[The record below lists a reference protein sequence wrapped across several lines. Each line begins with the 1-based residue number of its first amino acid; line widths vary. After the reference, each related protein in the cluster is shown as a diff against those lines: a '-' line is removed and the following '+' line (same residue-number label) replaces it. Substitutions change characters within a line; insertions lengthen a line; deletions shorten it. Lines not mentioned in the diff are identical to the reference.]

1 MTFFTQELA
10 IDLGTANTVIF
21 QNGAIVLDE
30 PSVVA
35 VDAHKGDLV
44 AVGEEAQLMEGK
56 EHQGIITIRPLSSG
70 VIADFDACE
79 KMIKGFIE
87 KMTGKKRTF
96 LSPKLKVVVGISK
109 GSTPVEIRAVRDSF
123 EHAGAHDLFLIHEP
137 MASALG
143 VGLDVMAPVGNMIV
157 DIGGGTTEV
166 AAISLGGIVHAAS
179 IRIAGN
185 QITHDIVDC
194 MARQYNLRIG
204 FKTAEHIKHQIGS
217 VLMDLP
223 ADEAPEPM
231 LVQGRNV
238 STSHPIEATITYKDI
253 ACCIDKTIAQIE
265 NGIMKVLE
273 TVPPEIYTDIIRNGI
288 WLAGGGALLRG
299 ISKRFSDRMNLKFHI
314 AEDPLKAVARGT
326 CISIEDTDK
335 YKFLM
340 R

>member
-21 QNGAIVLDE
+21 QDGAIVLDE

-35 VDAHKGDLV
+35 VDAQKGDLV

-87 KMTGKKRTF
+87 KMSGKKRTF

-123 EHAGAHDLFLIHEP
+123 EHAGAHDLYLIHEP

-143 VGLDVMAPVGNMIV
+143 VGLDVQAPVGNMIV

-185 QITHDIVDC
+185 QITHDIVDY

-204 FKTAEHIKHQIGS
+204 FKTAEQIKHQIGS
-217 VLMDLP
+217 VLIDLP
-223 ADEAPEPM
+223 EDEVPEPM

-299 ISKRFSDRMNLKFHI
+299 ISKRFSDRMNLRFHI

-326 CISIEDTDK
+326 CIAIADTQK
-335 YKFLM
+335 YKFLT

>member
-185 QITHDIVDC
+185 QITHDIVDY

-223 ADEAPEPM
+223 VDEAPEPM

-299 ISKRFSDRMNLKFHI
+299 ISKRFSDRMNLRFHI

-326 CISIEDTDK
+326 CIAIADTQK
-335 YKFLM
+335 YKFLT

>member
-21 QNGAIVLDE
+21 QDGAIVLDE

-35 VDAHKGDLV
+35 VDAQKGDLV

-143 VGLDVMAPVGNMIV
+143 VGLDVQAPVGNMIV

-185 QITHDIVDC
+185 QITHDIVDY

-204 FKTAEHIKHQIGS
+204 FKTAEQIKHQIGS
-217 VLMDLP
+217 VLIDLP
-223 ADEAPEPM
+223 EDEVPEPM

-299 ISKRFSDRMNLKFHI
+299 ISKRFSDRMNLRFHI

-326 CISIEDTDK
+326 CIAIADTQK
-335 YKFLM
+335 YKFLT

>member
-21 QNGAIVLDE
+21 QDGAIVLDE

-35 VDAHKGDLV
+35 VDAQKGDLV

-87 KMTGKKRTF
+87 KMSGKKRTF

-185 QITHDIVDC
+185 QITHDIVDY

>member
-21 QNGAIVLDE
+21 QDGAIVLDE

-87 KMTGKKRTF
+87 KMSGKKRTF

-123 EHAGAHDLFLIHEP
+123 EHAGAHDLYLIHEP

-143 VGLDVMAPVGNMIV
+143 VGLDVQAPVGNMIV

-185 QITHDIVDC
+185 QITHDIVDY

-204 FKTAEHIKHQIGS
+204 FKTAEQIKHQIGS
-217 VLMDLP
+217 VLIDLP
-223 ADEAPEPM
+223 EGEAPEPM

-326 CISIEDTDK
+326 CIAIADTEK
-335 YKFLM
+335 YKFLA

>member
-185 QITHDIVDC
+185 QITHDIVDY

-273 TVPPEIYTDIIRNGI
+273 TVPPEINTDIIRNGI